1 MTVFRPEATALL
13 RRWAEPALAAAA
25 TLAGLWLAA
34 RGGFFFLPLGLS
46 LAALGAGATLLALRR
61 LRFAADPGAP
71 GLVELDEGR
80 LRYLHPVLA
89 GDIALPDLA
98 ELHLT
103 QYRGRK
109 VWRLIDT
116 SGHGLMIPLDASGA
130 PALFDA
136 FAALPGLSTADLVAA
151 LTPAPPGQPS
161 GQSSGPGL
169 SPALLDRKVWTR
181 PGAAVISFRDR
192 TAGRT

>member
-1 MTVFRPEATALL
+1 MSLFRPEATALL
-13 RRWAEPALAAAA
+13 RRWSEPALAAAVTA
-25 TLAGLWLAA
+25 LGLWLAA
-34 RGGFFFLPLGLS
+34 RGGFFFLPVGLG

-71 GLVELDEGR
+71 GIVELDEGR

-103 QYRGRK
+103 HYRGRK
-109 VWRLIDT
+109 VWRLVDT
-116 SGHGLMIPLDASGA
+116 AGNGLMIPLDAAGA

-151 LTPAPPGQPS
+151 LTPAP
-161 GQSSGPGL
+161 SGPGL
-169 SPALLDRKVWTR
+169 SPVLIDRKVWTR

-192 TAGRT
+192 TAGRP